1 MDGEQ
6 RDSKNTTT
14 NLFVGLA
21 AANEKKASNPSG
33 ECDNQPNNNNGKRRR
48 VSVYL
53 NYQLTKMINVLKF
66 GRRITYFQPPSST
79 SGSSSSYVRMVS
91 PAPTPSPLP
100 RLHF

>member
-6 RDSKNTTT
+6 RDSKNTTK

-33 ECDNQPNNNNGKRRR
+33 ECDNQQNNGKRRR

-53 NYQLTKMINVLKF
+53 NYPLTKI
-66 GRRITYFQPPSST
+66 IS
-79 SGSSSSYVRMVS
+79 
-91 PAPTPSPLP
+91 
-100 RLHF
+100 